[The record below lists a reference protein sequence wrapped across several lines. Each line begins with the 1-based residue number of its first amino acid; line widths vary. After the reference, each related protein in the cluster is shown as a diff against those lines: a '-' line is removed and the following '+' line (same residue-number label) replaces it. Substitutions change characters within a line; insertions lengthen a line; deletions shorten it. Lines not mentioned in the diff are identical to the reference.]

1 MSTSETV
8 NCCVCDGCLGNQIPV
23 FHPVL
28 QEVSV
33 YVKGLGLLISLT
45 ALFSEMK
52 KLELYK
58 GWAVKAVQQPGQ
70 SQSRTGP
77 CPSASSSDHKCI
89 SSF

>member
-45 ALFSEMK
+45 ALFSEIK
-52 KLELYK
+52 KLKL
-58 GWAVKAVQQPGQ
+58 
-70 SQSRTGP
+70 
-77 CPSASSSDHKCI
+77 
-89 SSF
+89 